1 MFLVD
6 FRAENGRDPTKE
18 DKESIKDRFKTLKME
33 TNALDA
39 AKNDVQRLQGE
50 LEELNSRL
58 ERLMTATVDK
68 SSLMEAESARG
79 SGEVPEALPST
90 TSVVV
95 APDEQEIITIDM
107 ECQTDSPPEQEQI
120 QEVSGLTIDEMKQKI
135 KDLEETLEKEKPIN
149 DEMNEKIKDLEERLE
164 KEQQT
169 LSAKEEE
176 LAKKEE
182 MLMEADEAFAE
193 KQEEL
198 KNIQRQ
204 DHALDELREQHQVEV
219 TALREQID
227 MLVAQKRSD
236 ILKTLKEENERL
248 TKELSENAILIGIT
262 SYLTRRLSLF
272 LSV

>member
-1 MFLVD
+1 
-6 FRAENGRDPTKE
+6 
-18 DKESIKDRFKTLKME
+18 ME

-79 SGEVPEALPST
+79 SGEVLDALPST

-95 APDEQEIITIDM
+95 KPDEREIITIDM

-135 KDLEETLEKEKPIN
+135 KDLEE
-149 DEMNEKIKDLEERLE
+149 RLE

-176 LAKKEE
+176 LAKKITQ
-182 MLMEADEAFAE
+182 ACDG
-193 KQEEL
+193 
-198 KNIQRQ
+198 
-204 DHALDELREQHQVEV
+204 V
-219 TALREQID
+219 TNSS
-227 MLVAQKRSD
+227 RS
-236 ILKTLKEENERL
+236 
-248 TKELSENAILIGIT
+248 
-262 SYLTRRLSLF
+262 
-272 LSV
+272 